1 MLSAHWVLSAVLSV
15 DFLLI
20 LSVPVRLSATS
31 LSEVALKV
39 WASPLHFKC
48 HCGPRQPNWA
58 KCKWCTCTVCAM
70 AWCMLS
76 RDRVSLFPLLYDACL
91 SVLVLSRVFFAF
103 FWVWSFTRALVYFSF
118 SFNTCGFSGFI
129 FVPAVLLFTLT
140 FVNNNKPSF
149 CLAVLVLLIGIVLVQ
164 GCSYCALLCLC
175 RSRGGH
181 VLVCDNACVEALYI
195 PRFNSLG
202 GPLLV

>member
-1 MLSAHWVLSAVLSV
+1 MLHLKCGQAPCTFSAIVGPASQTELSASDALALCVLWHGACLVETGFLFFPFSMMLVFPFWFYHV
-15 DFLLI
+15 FFLLFSGFD
-20 LSVPVRLSATS
+20 LYLVPLFLFS
-31 LSEVALKV
+31 L
-39 WASPLHFKC
+39 
-48 HCGPRQPNWA
+48 
-58 KCKWCTCTVCAM
+58 
-70 AWCMLS
+70 
-76 RDRVSLFPLLYDACL
+76 
-91 SVLVLSRVFFAF
+91 
-103 FWVWSFTRALVYFSF
+103 

-129 FVPAVLLFTLT
+129 FVVLLFTLT

>member
-1 MLSAHWVLSAVLSV
+1 M
-15 DFLLI
+15 
-20 LSVPVRLSATS
+20 
-31 LSEVALKV
+31 

-76 RDRVSLFPLLYDACL
+76 RDRVSLFPLLYL
-91 SVLVLSRVFFAF
+91 MMLVFPFWFIYHVFFLLF
-103 FWVWSFTRALVYFSF
+103 SGFDLFLVPLFLFSL

-129 FVPAVLLFTLT
+129 FVVLLFTLT

-149 CLAVLVLLIGIVLVQ
+149 CLAVPRSLDRHRPCAELLLLR
-164 GCSYCALLCLC
+164 SALLMSVSWWSC
-175 RSRGGH
+175 
-181 VLVCDNACVEALYI
+181 
-195 PRFNSLG
+195 PRLW
-202 GPLLV
+202 